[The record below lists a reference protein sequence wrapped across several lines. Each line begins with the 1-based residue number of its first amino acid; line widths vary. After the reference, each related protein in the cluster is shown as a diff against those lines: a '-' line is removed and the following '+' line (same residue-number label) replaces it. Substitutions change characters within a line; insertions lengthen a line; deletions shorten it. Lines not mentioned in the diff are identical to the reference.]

1 MAINTIILMFKL
13 LPIVFPH
20 LFINLITPYLDI
32 IRRIYAYLDLVV
44 FIIEDSDFNVIT
56 DLN

>member
-1 MAINTIILMFKL
+1 MAISTIILMFKL
-13 LPIVFPH
+13 LPIVFPN